1 MDEQALLIV
10 GHFTRAED
18 AAQLH
23 NATLEHYGGQ
33 PNTRKLAETC
43 VQVQVQWM
51 KNVNQLTFVSL
62 AWGHSV

>member
-23 NATLEHYGGQ
+23 DATLEHYGGQ
-33 PNTRKLAETC
+33 TNTRTLAETC
-43 VQVQVQWM
+43 VQV
-51 KNVNQLTFVSL
+51 
-62 AWGHSV
+62 